1 MTVRSLSAFFAL
13 AALAALGAVLSGQ
26 TYADAAPGGRQ
37 ELVITNQNLGVVL
50 ESRTVSLPA
59 GKTELLWDGA
69 PASARTETWSV
80 TNASGAGVRFLGLVA
95 PLPGQGAADADWL
108 AGLVGKRVRI
118 QRPGGTTVEGEV
130 LAVHGPTPEH
140 VVFREGAELVYGE
153 PDARISVSGEAAG
166 AARPS
171 GVTLKLDSDRAGSRT
186 LTSRYL
192 VSDVGWEASY
202 ALTLAPGERRGRL
215 EGSFVVDNRTGTDFA
230 PARLRLL
237 AGTLRAAQPPMPK
250 MMAQRAEMMAT
261 DVVAQSAELSESRVY
276 EIATPPRLAAGRT
289 TFPLATDADVAVE
302 KRYVARSTYWMGAME
317 EPQRLPVGVQY
328 RLQTKPLE
336 RALPAGVV
344 RVYVEGGAVF
354 TGEDRIEH
362 TSERTDVEI
371 ETSEAFDLTA
381 RRRQVS
387 FTQTSRTESESA
399 YEVVITSRKKEAVTI
414 LVREQFPGDWTVVES
429 SVPAKKLGAFT
440 AEFPVIVPAGGE
452 AKLTYKVRVRMRG

>member
-13 AALAALGAVLSGQ
+13 AATGAVLCAQAPSR
-26 TYADAAPGGRQ
+26 AAAPERRQ
-37 ELVITNQNLGVVL
+37 ELVVTNQNLGVVL

-153 PDARISVSGEAAG
+153 PDARISVSGEAAS

-171 GVTLKLDSDRAGSRT
+171 GVMLKLDSDRAGSRT

-192 VSDVGWEASY
+192 VGDVTWDASY
-202 ALTLAPGERRGRL
+202 SLSLAPDEKHARL
-215 EGSFVVDNRTGTDFA
+215 EGFFVVDNRSGSDFA
-230 PARLRLL
+230 PSRLRLL
-237 AGTLRAAQPPMPK
+237 AGTLRVASGPPVPMN
-250 MMAQRAEMMAT
+250 MAMRQAG
-261 DVVAQSAELSESRVY
+261 VAQEVVVTSSELSESRMYDV
-276 EIATPPRLAAGRT
+276 ESPPRLSTGRT
-289 TFPLATDADVAVE
+289 TFPLASDADVAVE
-302 KRYVARSTYWMGAME
+302 KRYVARSTYWMGTME
-317 EPQRLPVGVQY
+317 EAQRISVGVQY
-328 RLQTKPLE
+328 RLQTKPLA

-344 RVYVEGGAVF
+344 RVYAEGGAVF

-362 TSERTDVEI
+362 TPERTDVEI

-381 RRRQVS
+381 KRRQVS
-387 FTQTSRTESESA
+387 FAQTSRTESEST
-399 YEVVITSRKKEAVTI
+399 YEVLIASRKKEVVTV

-429 SVPAKKLGAFT
+429 SVPAKKLGAFL
-440 AEFPVIVPAGGE
+440 AEFAVSVPAGGE
-452 AKLTYKVRVRMRG
+452 AKLTYRVKVRMRG

>member
-1 MTVRSLSAFFAL
+1 MTVRSLTAFFAI
-13 AALAALGAVLSGQ
+13 AAAGAVLSGQ
-26 TYADAAPGGRQ
+26 TSSRTGAPRGRQ

-50 ESRTVSLPA
+50 ESRAVTLPA
-59 GKTELLWDGA
+59 GRAELWWDGA
-69 PASARTETWSV
+69 PASARTETWTV
-80 TNASGAGVRFLGLVA
+80 TDAAGAGVRFLGLVA
-95 PLPGQGAADADWL
+95 PLPGQGAADTDWL

-130 LAVHGPTPEH
+130 LSVHGPTPDH
-140 VVFREGAELVYGE
+140 VVFREGAEVVYGE
-153 PDARISVSGEAAG
+153 PDARISVSGDTES

-171 GVTLKLDSDRAGSRT
+171 GVTLKLESSRAGSRN

-202 ALTLAPGERRGRL
+202 ALTLAPDEKSGRL
-215 EGSFVVDNRTGTDFA
+215 EGSFIVDNRTGTDFA

-250 MMAQRAEMMAT
+250 MMNQRAEMMAT
-261 DVVAQSAELSESRVY
+261 DAVAQSTELSESRVY
-276 EIATPPRLAAGRT
+276 EIASPPRLAAGRT
-289 TFPLATDADVAVE
+289 TFPLATEADVAVE

-317 EPQRLPVGVQY
+317 EPQRIPVGVQY
-328 RLQTKPLE
+328 RLQTKPLA

-344 RVYVEGGAVF
+344 RVYAEAGAVF

-362 TSERTDVEI
+362 TPERTDVEI

-387 FTQTSRTESESA
+387 FTQASRTESESA
-399 YEVVITSRKKEAVTI
+399 YEVVITSRKKEAVTV
-414 LVREQFPGDWTVVES
+414 LVRDQFPGDWTIVES
-429 SVPAKKLGAFT
+429 SVPPRKLGAFL
-440 AEFPVIVPAGGE
+440 AEFPVTVPAGGE
-452 AKLTYKVRVRMRG
+452 AKLTYRVKVRMRG

>member
-1 MTVRSLSAFFAL
+1 MTARSLTAFFAIATSL
-13 AALAALGAVLSGQ
+13 RA
-26 TYADAAPGGRQ
+26 AAPGGRQ

-50 ESRTVSLPA
+50 ESRTVTLPA
-59 GKTELLWDGA
+59 GRAEFLWEGA

-80 TNASGAGVRFLGLVA
+80 TNAAGAGVRVLGLVA
-95 PLPGQGAADADWL
+95 PLPGQGAPDTDWL

-118 QRPGGTTVEGEV
+118 QRSGGTTVEGEV

-153 PDARISVSGEAAG
+153 PDARIFVSGEAAS

-202 ALTLAPGERRGRL
+202 ALTLAPDEKRGRL
-215 EGSFVVDNRTGTDFA
+215 EGSFIVDNRTGTDFA

-237 AGTLRAAQPPMPK
+237 AGTLRAANPPMPR

-261 DVVAQSAELSESRVY
+261 DAVAQSTELSESRVY

-289 TFPLATDADVAVE
+289 TFPLAADADVAVE

-317 EPQRLPVGVQY
+317 EPQRIPVGVQY
-328 RLQTKPLE
+328 RLQTKPLA

-344 RVYVEGGAVF
+344 RVYAEAGAVF

-362 TSERTDVEI
+362 TPERTDVEI

-381 RRRQVS
+381 KRRQVS
-387 FTQTSRTESESA
+387 FAQISRTESDSV
-399 YEVVITSRKKEAVTI
+399 YEVVITSRKKEAATV

-429 SVPAKKLGAFT
+429 SVPAKKLGAFV
-440 AEFPVIVPAGGE
+440 AEFAVTVPAGGE
-452 AKLTYKVRVRMRG
+452 TKLAYRVKVKMRG